1 MRTAFCLVLLW
12 IARFAPAQ
20 STNCVPVEGDQILA
34 RDLAVAVPAFAAVP
48 PQTSVALAPAPAVR
62 RVFRSFEVESL
73 AKRYSLTLEASADI
87 CFERPTEALDRDR
100 VLEAMRLA
108 LSIPD
113 ANIEIVE
120 ISQFPVPRGRLEFRR
135 EGLGLPALPSSH
147 TPVTWHGDVLFG
159 DKHRFT
165 VWARVVVTAKVHYIV
180 AAGNLKRGEPITVNQ
195 VREES
200 AERFPLL
207 GDLAQSVD
215 QVLGSQPLRDIQ
227 DGQEIRL
234 PLLARPVDVNR
245 GEMVEVEVLSG
256 ATRLAF
262 TGKAESSGRT
272 GDTIAIRN
280 LTSSRIFQAR
290 VNGKGRAL
298 LETDNFQRK

>member
-1 MRTAFCLVLLW
+1 MRTAFCIVLLW

-20 STNCVPVEGDQILA
+20 SAKCVPVEGDQILA
-34 RDLAVAVPAFAAVP
+34 RDLTVAVPAFAAVP
-48 PQTSVALAPAPAVR
+48 PQTPVALAPAPAVR
-62 RVFRSFEVESL
+62 RVFRSFEIESL

-87 CFERPTEALDRDR
+87 CFERPTEVLDRNR

-135 EGLGLPALPSSH
+135 EGLGLPALPTSR

-165 VWARVVVTAKVHYIV
+165 IWARVVVTAKVHYIV

-245 GEMVEVEVLSG
+245 GEMVEVEVFSG